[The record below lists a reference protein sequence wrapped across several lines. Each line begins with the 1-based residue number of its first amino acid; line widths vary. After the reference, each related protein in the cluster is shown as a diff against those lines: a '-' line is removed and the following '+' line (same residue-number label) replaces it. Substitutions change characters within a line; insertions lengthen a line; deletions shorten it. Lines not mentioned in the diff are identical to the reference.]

1 MEVRYEDNGFG
12 FAPPRSEQPRQPRF
26 NRGRIVD
33 YVDHEP
39 VAAQLRQLLQVA
51 PLQVALVHQVLP
63 PAAVA
68 PPLNLGNNVAAP

>member
-1 MEVRYEDNGFG
+1 
-12 FAPPRSEQPRQPRF
+12 
-26 NRGRIVD
+26 VD